1 MRIHDVDEKHTIKI
15 SPPPKDRL
23 EYYLG
28 RAGAKS
34 LDNLTFEQRK
44 KIFLLAIKD
53 FMDGQVDV
61 GLDQLSAMAVDLH
74 DYKKD
79 PKTFSPEEDE
89 LFSATESGSELS
101 FYVRKFPEQF
111 AQFMS
116 EVKTYFDKHYSF

>member
-53 FMDGQVDV
+53 FMDGRFGVDA
-61 GLDQLSAMAVDLH
+61 LASFSMDLH
-74 DYKKD
+74 DYKAD
-79 PKTFSPEEDE
+79 FNAMTSEEKK
-89 LFSATESGSELS
+89 LYNATESGSELS
-101 FYVRKFPEQF
+101 FYVRKFPDLF
-111 AQFMS
+111 AGFMMD
-116 EVKTYFDKHYSF
+116 VKEYFDKNFPF